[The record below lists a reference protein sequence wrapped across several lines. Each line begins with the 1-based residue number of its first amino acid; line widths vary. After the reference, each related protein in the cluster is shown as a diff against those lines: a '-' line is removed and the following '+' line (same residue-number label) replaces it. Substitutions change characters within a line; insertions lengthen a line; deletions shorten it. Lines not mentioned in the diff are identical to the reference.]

1 MVCISGAQ
9 EAQKVKDAGEY
20 RRPAKYR
27 IGIALVVEVNDDA
40 DVIDITP
47 LKEDSE

>member
-1 MVCISGAQ
+1 MTEIDRAIAP
-9 EAQKVKDAGEY
+9 EIKAGEY

-40 DVIDITP
+40 NVIDITP
-47 LKEDSE
+47 LKVD

>member
-9 EAQKVKDAGEY
+9 VARKEAGEY
-20 RRPAKYR
+20 RRPVKYR

-47 LKEDSE
+47 LKED

>member
-1 MVCISGAQ
+1 MTDMYGAQ
-9 EAQKVKDAGEY
+9 VARKDAGEN
-20 RRPAKYR
+20 RRPPKYR

-47 LKEDSE
+47 LKVDSE

>member
-1 MVCISGAQ
+1 MNEIRGAL
-9 EAQKVKDAGEY
+9 EARKEAGDY

-27 IGIALVVEVNDDA
+27 IGIAFVIEVNDDA

-47 LKEDSE
+47 LKED